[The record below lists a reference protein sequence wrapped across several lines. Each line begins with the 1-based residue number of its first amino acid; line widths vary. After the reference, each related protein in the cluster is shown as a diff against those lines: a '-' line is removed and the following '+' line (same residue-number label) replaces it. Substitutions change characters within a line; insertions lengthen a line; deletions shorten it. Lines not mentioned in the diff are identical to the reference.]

1 MRSNLRYYF
10 ENFIARKSNFIYFLV
25 LASALFAF
33 IMIIIEFSFGVIEKD
48 SFFNLWWNRLQRIL
62 EIEESGSDYKENIVN
77 VLYWIFSVAF
87 SGTIIAFLAAKISSF
102 IEDLKKGHSEVIDNN
117 HYVIIGWN
125 STIFN
130 VFKEIKIANENQ
142 TKPTILCFNGMDNI
156 EMNAKID
163 LEYPDQRG
171 LRIITRS
178 GDIYSSQDLART
190 NMMNAKSV
198 IVLDDTVIPNFNIE
212 TTILAAKININQ
224 HNIPLIAQM
233 QKEENIDLLTEIM
246 EHKVYPIHKDKIIS
260 NVTAQSIRNKHISA
274 IVMDFLDYDG
284 DEIYFFPSNNLSGKT
299 FKQAVLMLSNITL
312 IGIKTSDDKV
322 MLNPDKDY
330 IILEED
336 FLVVISEDDDVVFDL
351 INNSEVDELLNGLNI
366 VSDYSPKKEE
376 LSILVLGWSKLGQL
390 ITERTIP
397 FLSDGSKIHF
407 AYIDELVSQPPSNL
421 SQHNIEF
428 VSTPL
433 SLDQKFSINQIL
445 SEHQF
450 DVILILGHD
459 DILSSEVADTNSL
472 MLNLYVQSILERK
485 INANSSR
492 IILQLS
498 DGSKEELIQDNN
510 FNELIVS
517 DTLSSLVITQ
527 LADNPKLWHV
537 FEELFS
543 EFGLKISVSSVFN
556 YLEHNQFESFSVTDL
571 ILMTLE
577 KNQTFIGYILD
588 DKLYLNPTKNQ
599 IIKYNKTLS
608 LIFLA

>member
-163 LEYPDQRG
+163 LEYPDQKG

-198 IVLDDTVIPNFNIE
+198 IVLDDTVVPNFNIE

-351 INNSEVDELLNGLNI
+351 NNNSEVDELLNGLNI
-366 VSDYSPKKEE
+366 VADYSPKKEE

-407 AYIDELVSQPPSNL
+407 AYKDELVSQPPSNL

-498 DGSKEELIQDNN
+498 DGSKEELIQNN
-510 FNELIVS
+510 KFNELIVS

-543 EFGLKISVSSVFN
+543 EHGLKISVSSVFN
-556 YLEHNQFESFSVTDL
+556 YLGHNQFESFSVTDL

>member
-588 DKLYLNPTKNQ
+588 DKLYLNPTKSQ

>member
-1 MRSNLRYYF
+1 
-10 ENFIARKSNFIYFLV
+10 
-25 LASALFAF
+25 
-33 IMIIIEFSFGVIEKD
+33 MIIIEFSFGVIEKD

-163 LEYPDQRG
+163 LEYPDQKG

-198 IVLDDTVIPNFNIE
+198 IVLDDTVVPNFNIE

-351 INNSEVDELLNGLNI
+351 NNNSEVDELLNGLNI
-366 VSDYSPKKEE
+366 VADYSPKKEE

-407 AYIDELVSQPPSNL
+407 AYKEELVSQPPSNL

-428 VSTPL
+428 VSTLL

-498 DGSKEELIQDNN
+498 DGSKEELIQDNK

-543 EFGLKISVSSVFN
+543 EHGLKISVSSVFD

-588 DKLYLNPTKNQ
+588 DKLYLNQRKIKLSS
-599 IIKYNKTLS
+599 IIKLYR
-608 LIFLA
+608 

>member
-1 MRSNLRYYF
+1 MKSNLRYYF

-163 LEYPDQRG
+163 LEYPDQKG

-198 IVLDDTVIPNFNIE
+198 IVLDDTVVPNFNIE

-351 INNSEVDELLNGLNI
+351 NNNSEVDELLNGLNI
-366 VSDYSPKKEE
+366 VADYSPKKEE

-407 AYIDELVSQPPSNL
+407 AYKDELVSQPPSNL

-428 VSTPL
+428 VSTLL

-498 DGSKEELIQDNN
+498 DGSKEELIQDNK

-543 EFGLKISVSSVFN
+543 EHGLKISVSSVFD

>member
-163 LEYPDQRG
+163 LEYPDQKG

-198 IVLDDTVIPNFNIE
+198 IVLDDTVVPNFNIE

-351 INNSEVDELLNGLNI
+351 NNNSEVDELLNGLNI
-366 VSDYSPKKEE
+366 V
-376 LSILVLGWSKLGQL
+376 
-390 ITERTIP
+390 
-397 FLSDGSKIHF
+397 
-407 AYIDELVSQPPSNL
+407 
-421 SQHNIEF
+421 
-428 VSTPL
+428 
-433 SLDQKFSINQIL
+433 
-445 SEHQF
+445 
-450 DVILILGHD
+450 
-459 DILSSEVADTNSL
+459 AD
-472 MLNLYVQSILERK
+472 
-485 INANSSR
+485 
-492 IILQLS
+492 
-498 DGSKEELIQDNN
+498 
-510 FNELIVS
+510 
-517 DTLSSLVITQ
+517 
-527 LADNPKLWHV
+527 
-537 FEELFS
+537 
-543 EFGLKISVSSVFN
+543 
-556 YLEHNQFESFSVTDL
+556 
-571 ILMTLE
+571 
-577 KNQTFIGYILD
+577 
-588 DKLYLNPTKNQ
+588 
-599 IIKYNKTLS
+599 
-608 LIFLA
+608 